1 MRIDHARLRHLVA
14 AIFSYAGCAPPEDA
28 CIADRLVESNLVGH
42 DSHGVIRVADYIR
55 WLERGMVRANQ
66 QAQVVKQTASM
77 VTLDGQRGFGQSI
90 GAQAIARGIEMAQ
103 ATGMASVALRN
114 CGHLGRIGDW
124 PEQAAAA
131 GLVSLHFVNTSGFG
145 LLVAPFGGIDRR
157 LSANPIA
164 AGVPRTGAAPIILD
178 MSTCAIAEGK
188 IKVARNRGAATPA
201 GCIIDADGA
210 PTSDPQ
216 RFYAEPPGAILPF
229 GGHKG
234 FGLGIITD
242 VLAGALTGGGCS
254 SPANNDFLSNGLWSL
269 LIDPGAIGERAD
281 FDREVDQFVAFV
293 KSSRKIPGVDE
304 ILMPGEIEQRT
315 RAQRLAHGIEIE
327 QATWQALLETARHVG
342 VAEDAIAVAT
352 A

>member
-1 MRIDHARLRHLVA
+1 MRIDHARLRPLVA
-14 AIFSYAGCAPPEDA
+14 AIFRHAGCAPPEDV

-77 VTLDGQRGFGQSI
+77 VTLDGRRGFGQSI

-103 ATGMASVALRN
+103 AAGMASVAVRN

-188 IKVARNRGAATPA
+188 IKVARNRGAATPP

-210 PTSDPQ
+210 PTTDPQ
-216 RFYAEPPGAILPF
+216 RFYAQPPGAILPF
-229 GGHKG
+229 GAHKG

-242 VLAGALTGGGCS
+242 ILAGALTGGGCS
-254 SPANNDFLSNGLWSL
+254 SPANDEFLSNGLWSL
-269 LIDPGAIGERAD
+269 LIDPGACGERAD

-293 KSSRKIPGVDE
+293 KSSRKSPGVDE

-315 RAQRLAHGIEIE
+315 RAQRLVQGIEIE
-327 QATWQALLETARHVG
+327 QATWQSLLETARHAG
-342 VAEDAIAVAT
+342 VAEDAIAAAT